1 VILARGAVLVAG
13 GRVSGEVA
21 SLAAEMT
28 PYVSAAVGAYGGA
41 VLARVRDDA
50 ADATVG
56 LGRRLLQ
63 RVFGARREGEPP
75 PEPLG
80 ALIADPD
87 DDDALAAVRLA
98 IRRALAEDPG
108 LRAEVRSM
116 LASAPVTQQV
126 RAGRDAFTAAR
137 DQTVI
142 NYSASGRAKSYQEK
156 RQEAYEGLW
165 EVVQTAHLRMRQS
178 LTEGFSDGISAFLVD
193 VTSFGWKNGIY
204 IDEADQA
211 LAHEYLFMVY
221 EFLRL
226 VVQHEVVKDW
236 IATTASLPPGVPA
249 ALLAMQVAQDRADEL
264 HAQLAGRVRAVL
276 AGLPDQPSGQRPT
289 TGDVTAAHF
298 AELLR
303 RHGGDLFE

>member
-1 VILARGAVLVAG
+1 
-13 GRVSGEVA
+13 VA

-41 VLARVRDDA
+41 VLAKVRDDA

-63 RVFGARREGEPP
+63 RVFGSRREGEPP

-80 ALIADPD
+80 ALIADPE

-98 IRRALAEDPG
+98 IRRALTDDAS
-108 LRAEVRSM
+108 LQAEVRSM
-116 LASAPVTQQV
+116 LAGAPVTQQV
-126 RAGRDAFTAAR
+126 RARRDAYAAGR

-142 NYSASGRAKSYQEK
+142 NYSASGRAKSYQDK
-156 RQEAYEGLW
+156 RQESYEGLW

-211 LAHEYLFMVY
+211 LAQEYLFMVY

-226 VVQHEVVKDW
+226 VVQHEVAKEWV
-236 IATTASLPPGVPA
+236 ATTASLPPEVPRT
-249 ALLAMQVAQDRADEL
+249 LRAMQVAQDKADEL
-264 HAQLAGRVRAVL
+264 HAELAGRVRAVL
-276 AGLPDQPSGQRPT
+276 AGLPDQPTVQRRT
-289 TGDVTAAHF
+289 AGDVTAAHF
-298 AELLR
+298 AELLKR
-303 RHGGDLFE
+303 DDGDFAG

>member
-1 VILARGAVLVAG
+1 MSA
-13 GRVSGEVA
+13 EVA

-41 VLARVRDDA
+41 VLAKVRDEA

-56 LGRRLLQ
+56 LGRRMLQ
-63 RVFGARREGEPP
+63 RVFGSRREGEPP

-80 ALIADPD
+80 ALIADPE

-98 IRRALAEDPG
+98 IRRALA
-108 LRAEVRSM
+108 M

-126 RAGRDAFTAAR
+126 RARRDAYAAGR

-142 NYSASGRAKSYQEK
+142 NYPASDRAKSYQDK

-178 LTEGFSDGISAFLVD
+178 LTEGFSAGISAFLVD

-204 IDEADQA
+204 IDDADQA
-211 LAHEYLFMVY
+211 LAQEYLFMVY

-226 VVQHEVVKDW
+226 VVQHEVAKDW
-236 IATTASLPPGVPA
+236 VATTASLPRDVPRT
-249 ALLAMQVAQDRADEL
+249 LRAMQVAQDKADEL

-276 AGLPDQPSGQRPT
+276 AGLPDQPAGQRRT
-289 TGDVTAAHF
+289 AGDVIAAHF
-298 AELLR
+298 AELLK
-303 RHGGDLFE
+303 RHDGGFAK

>member
-1 VILARGAVLVAG
+1 MG
-13 GRVSGEVA
+13 GEVA

-41 VLARVRDDA
+41 VLAKVRDDA

-63 RVFGARREGEPP
+63 RVFGSHREGEPP

-98 IRRALAEDPG
+98 IRQAMTDDPG
-108 LRAEVRSM
+108 LQAEVRSM
-116 LASAPVTQQV
+116 LASAPVTQQF
-126 RAGRDAFTAAR
+126 RAQRDAYAAGRD
-137 DQTVI
+137 QTII
-142 NYSASGRAKSYQEK
+142 NYSASGRSKSYQDK
-156 RQEAYEGLW
+156 RQKAYEGLW
-165 EVVQTAHLRMRQS
+165 KVVQTAHLRMRQS
-178 LTEGFSDGISAFLVD
+178 LNEGFSAGISAFLVD

-211 LAHEYLFMVY
+211 LAQEYLFMVY

-226 VVQHEVVKDW
+226 VVQHEVAKDW
-236 IATTASLPPGVPA
+236 VETTAALPRELPA
-249 ALLAMQVAQDRADEL
+249 TMRAMQVAQDQADEL
-264 HAQLAGRVRAVL
+264 HAPAGRPCPGCTGRP
-276 AGLPDQPSGQRPT
+276 AGSAG
-289 TGDVTAAHF
+289 
-298 AELLR
+298 R
-303 RHGGDLFE
+303 RTPHHR

>member
-1 VILARGAVLVAG
+1 
-13 GRVSGEVA
+13 VSGEVA

-41 VLARVRDDA
+41 VLAK
-50 ADATVG
+50 
-56 LGRRLLQ
+56 GRRLLQ
-63 RVFGARREGEPP
+63 RVFGSRGEGEPP
-75 PEPLG
+75 PEPLN

-87 DDDALAAVRLA
+87 DNDALAAVRLA
-98 IRRALAEDPG
+98 IRRALTDDPS
-108 LRAEVRSM
+108 LQAEVRSM

-126 RAGRDAFTAAR
+126 HARRDAYTAGG

-142 NYSASGRAKSYQEK
+142 NYSAADQAKSYQDK

-165 EVVQTAHLRMRQS
+165 EVVQTAHLRMRKS
-178 LTEGFSDGISAFLVD
+178 LTDGFSDGISAFLVD

-211 LAHEYLFMVY
+211 LAQEYLFMVY

-226 VVQHEVVKDW
+226 VVQHEAAKDW
-236 IATTASLPPGVPA
+236 IATTASLPRGVPA
-249 ALLAMQVAQDRADEL
+249 TLRAMQVAQDKADEL
-264 HAQLAGRVRAVL
+264 YAQLVGRVRAVL
-276 AGLPDQPSGQRPT
+276 AGLPDQPTAQRRT
-289 TGDVTAAHF
+289 AGDVTAAHF

-303 RHGGDLFE
+303 RHDGDFVE

>member
-1 VILARGAVLVAG
+1 MG
-13 GRVSGEVA
+13 GEVA

-41 VLARVRDDA
+41 VLATVRDDT

-63 RVFGARREGEPP
+63 RVFGSRREGEPP

-80 ALIADPD
+80 ALIADPG

-98 IRRALAEDPG
+98 IRRALADDPS
-108 LRAEVRSM
+108 LQAEVRSM

-126 RAGRDAFTAAR
+126 RARRDAYTAGR

-142 NYSASGRAKSYQEK
+142 NYPASDRG
-156 RQEAYEGLW
+156 
-165 EVVQTAHLRMRQS
+165 
-178 LTEGFSDGISAFLVD
+178 GISAFLVD

-211 LAHEYLFMVY
+211 LAQEYLFMVY

-226 VVQHEVVKDW
+226 VVQHEVAKDW
-236 IATTASLPPGVPA
+236 VATTASLPRGVPA
-249 ALLAMQVAQDRADEL
+249 
-264 HAQLAGRVRAVL
+264 
-276 AGLPDQPSGQRPT
+276 T
-289 TGDVTAAHF
+289 W
-298 AELLR
+298 
-303 RHGGDLFE
+303 

>member
-1 VILARGAVLVAG
+1 M
-13 GRVSGEVA
+13 SGEVA

-41 VLARVRDDA
+41 VLAKVRDDA

-63 RVFGARREGEPP
+63 RVFGSRREGEPP

-80 ALIADPD
+80 ALIADPE

-98 IRRALAEDPG
+98 IRRALTDDPS
-108 LRAEVRSM
+108 LQAEVRSM
-116 LASAPVTQQV
+116 LAGAAVTQQV
-126 RAGRDAFTAAR
+126 RARRDAYAAGR

-142 NYSASGRAKSYQEK
+142 NYSASDRAKSYQDK

-211 LAHEYLFMVY
+211 LAQEYLFMVY

-226 VVQHEVVKDW
+226 VVQDEVAKDW
-236 IATTASLPPGVPA
+236 VATTANLPRRVPRT
-249 ALLAMQVAQDRADEL
+249 LRAMQVAQDKADEL

-276 AGLPDQPSGQRPT
+276 AGLPDQPTGQRRT
-289 TGDVTAAHF
+289 AGDVTAAHF
-298 AELLR
+298 AELLK
-303 RHGGDLFE
+303 RHDGDFVE

>member
-1 VILARGAVLVAG
+1 MG
-13 GRVSGEVA
+13 GEVA

-41 VLARVRDDA
+41 VLAKVRDDA

-63 RVFGARREGEPP
+63 RVFGSRREGEPP

-80 ALIADPD
+80 ALIADPED
-87 DDDALAAVRLA
+87 NDALAAVRLA
-98 IRRALAEDPG
+98 IRRALTDDPS
-108 LRAEVRSM
+108 LQAEVRSM
-116 LASAPVTQQV
+116 LASAPVTQHA
-126 RAGRDAFTAAR
+126 RAQRDAYTAGR

-142 NYSASGRAKSYQEK
+142 NYPASGRPRSYQDK

-165 EVVQTAHLRMRQS
+165 QVVQTAHLRMRRS
-178 LTEGFSDGISAFLVD
+178 LNEGFSAGISAFLVD

-211 LAHEYLFMVY
+211 LAQEYLFMVY

-226 VVQHEVVKDW
+226 VVQHEAAKEWV
-236 IATTASLPPGVPA
+236 ATTAALPRDVPA
-249 ALLAMQVAQDRADEL
+249 TLRAMQVAQDQADEL

-276 AGLPDQPSGQRPT
+276 AGLPDLPAAGRQS
-289 TGDVTAAHF
+289 TGDRTAAHF
-298 AELLR
+298 AQLLR
-303 RHGGDLFE
+303 RHEGPEER

>member
-1 VILARGAVLVAG
+1 M
-13 GRVSGEVA
+13 SGEVA

-41 VLARVRDDA
+41 VLAKVRDDA

-63 RVFGARREGEPP
+63 RVFGSRREGEPP

-80 ALIADPD
+80 ALIADPE

-98 IRRALAEDPG
+98 IRRALTDDPS
-108 LRAEVRSM
+108 LQAEVRSM
-116 LASAPVTQQV
+116 LASAPVTQLV
-126 RAGRDAFTAAR
+126 HARRDAYAAGH

-142 NYSASGRAKSYQEK
+142 NYSASDRAKSYKDK

-204 IDEADQA
+204 IDDEDQA
-211 LAHEYLFMVY
+211 LAQEYLFMVY

-226 VVQHEVVKDW
+226 VVQHEVAKDW
-236 IATTASLPPGVPA
+236 VATTASLPRDVPRT
-249 ALLAMQVAQDRADEL
+249 LRAMQVAQDKADEL

-276 AGLPDQPSGQRPT
+276 AGLPDQPTGQRRT
-289 TGDVTAAHF
+289 AGDVTAAHF
-298 AELLR
+298 AELLK
-303 RHGGDLFE
+303 RHDGDFAE